1 MKQTLRLHIIAV
13 LVFFS
18 HALFAVSDSSG
29 VGKKRFISLSSGITV
44 SAQYYRNWGA
54 DPRQQPFMYS
64 ISGAPALDIGGVS
77 MPFSVIYSNQAFS
90 FQQPF
95 NQFGLAPRFK
105 WGTVFLGTS
114 SVRFSNYTLAGQRFM
129 GAGADLQLGKF
140 RLGGMYGRLRRA
152 VFPLGNLNDP
162 QTFLNEAEAPAFK
175 RNGYTFKL
183 GFGTK
188 ENFFDVIWFRAWD
201 VAPDNYSVADWP
213 LKPKEN
219 VVVGI
224 NSQFKLGKKVTL
236 KNDWAVS
243 ALTRDIN
250 ADTLEIENGTLRDLA
265 RKVLLPRT
273 TTSIRIAGESSIRYN
288 HKIAS
293 PSLSYKRIEHDFT
306 SLGAYFFLT
315 DIQQIT
321 GGLQL
326 NLFKKKLS
334 TNLSYGRQRDNLQ
347 GLRLRTSTR
356 NIGAASVQFNP
367 SAKWGMSL
375 NYSNF
380 GISQS
385 PLPKALTDTS
395 RINQVNNSLTF
406 IPRLNIQRKNSMHS
420 LNLVLGYAA
429 LTNLGASIGA
439 SAATTSYNANLSYNW
454 QLQPL
459 FFSAGIT
466 PSIISTETI
475 LGTFRATGASFNAG
489 KGFMKGK
496 WMLNYA
502 LSLFGNTFNGSENGR
517 TTTHLLSL
525 SGNIPRWPG
534 IALNIQH
541 INNTSN
547 NLQAAPSF
555 RELYANLSISYNF

>member
-1 MKQTLRLHIIAV
+1 MKPTLH
-13 LVFFS
+13 LVFLAGLIFS
-18 HALFAVSDSSG
+18 RSLVASTDSTG
-29 VGKKRFISLSSGITV
+29 LTKKRWIGLSSGITV

-114 SVRFSNYTLAGQRFM
+114 SVRFSSYTLAGQRFM

-188 ENFFDVIWFRAWD
+188 ENFFDFIWFKAWD
-201 VAPDNYSVADWP
+201 VKPDNYSVADWP
-213 LKPKEN
+213 VKPTEN
-219 VVVGI
+219 VVFGV
-224 NSQFKLGKKVTL
+224 NSQIKLGKKVTL
-236 KNDWAVS
+236 KNDWAIS

-250 ADTLEIENGTLRDLA
+250 ADTLEIENSTA
-265 RKVLLPRT
+265 RNFARRVLLPRT

-288 HKIAS
+288 HKFAS

-315 DIQQIT
+315 DIQQLT

-326 NLFKKKLS
+326 SLFKKKLS
-334 TNLSYGRQRDNLQ
+334 TNFSYGRQRDNLQ

-367 SAKWGMSL
+367 SPKWGMSL

-420 LNLVLGYAA
+420 VNLVLGYAA

-459 FFSAGIT
+459 FLSAGVT
-466 PSIISTETI
+466 PSVINTETI

-502 LSLFGNTFNGSENGR
+502 LSVFGNTFNGAENGR
-517 TTTHLLSL
+517 TLTHLISL
-525 SGNIPRWPG
+525 SGNIPRWPSL
-534 IALNIQH
+534 ALNIQH

-555 RELYANLSISYNF
+555 RELYANLTISYNF